1 MLSHLSP
8 RRPPKTEETAAE
20 EERRFLGLDASSLR
34 PYIIAIIVAGGVVV
48 ALVLVLACLVCHYR
62 NRARE
67 RKDYECPQV
76 RCGQYV
82 LFFPPHVLGV
92 LAACRESF
100 RVFTLELPS

>member
-1 MLSHLSP
+1 MLSHPSP

-76 RCGQYV
+76 QV
-82 LFFPPHVLGV
+82 LYALFLPPHVQGWAGGRAPKL
-92 LAACRESF
+92 S
-100 RVFTLELPS
+100 